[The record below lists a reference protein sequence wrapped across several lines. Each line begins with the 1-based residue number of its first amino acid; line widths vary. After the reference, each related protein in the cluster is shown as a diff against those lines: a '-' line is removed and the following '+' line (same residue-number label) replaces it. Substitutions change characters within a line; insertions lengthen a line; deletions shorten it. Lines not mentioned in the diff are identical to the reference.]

1 MIEHP
6 SWLDVAGKEFQI
18 GAEAIVIDA
27 SSVQWVEFSEQNG
40 DQYDEQSPSGNA
52 SLLQAHV

>member
-1 MIEHP
+1 
-6 SWLDVAGKEFQI
+6 LGKRLIWHWKQEFQI

-27 SSVQWVEFSEQNG
+27 SSVQWVEFSEQKG
-40 DQYDEQSPSGNA
+40 DQYDEQGPPGNA